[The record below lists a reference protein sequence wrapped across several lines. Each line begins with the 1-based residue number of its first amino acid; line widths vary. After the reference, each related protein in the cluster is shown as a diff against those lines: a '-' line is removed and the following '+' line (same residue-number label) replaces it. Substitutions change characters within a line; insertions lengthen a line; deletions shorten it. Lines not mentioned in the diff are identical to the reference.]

1 MYYKRLEMNQFK
13 NHSEIPNSV
22 QDFIMSFA
30 DVMFI
35 TEIPLEEINEWLA
48 EHHEA
53 FKFLG
58 GVYD

>member
-1 MYYKRLEMNQFK
+1 MNQFK